1 MPPKK
6 DTSCDCAASS
16 SSVKKGQGRPR
27 NPVSDDPAYELKK
40 QKQRESAAKSA
51 AKRKAMSVG
60 NSAASSVNTAAG
72 STTLSG
78 APTGLA
84 QNTFLIDRGSN
95 SGVARR
101 MERSEASSKIGK
113 AIKDKLARTVARTKV
128 GELRYDRTMEG
139 DKGELF
145 DIEIPYKDAKKYFS
159 KDKRMMKYMQMNY
172 GGDDGSAPADEEG
185 IPLRFKPYS
194 TYDFFEFGYYD
205 EKGGNSSSSTA
216 NKTYRTKVP
225 RSRDVDYSDYLYN
238 NFITIGKN
246 KDYSP
251 DFGSGGIRGEGSSGA
266 ASSNKSMVGTKSNDV
281 GQVSFST
288 TKSSSSSSPV
298 MKVRNARSVSS
309 SPASSKKSGNTSN
322 SSDSWATTDRKRFR
336 RNKLAGKY
344 DSSTKSSK
352 ESFVY
357 DEDLDMLV
365 AKKKA
370 SSNSSSLGKG
380 SSSSKTIAGSKR
392 N

>member
-6 DTSCDCAASS
+6 DKSSPVAASS
-16 SSVKKGQGRPR
+16 SSIKRSVGRPR
-27 NPVSDDPAYELKK
+27 KAESEDPATALKQ
-40 QKQRESAAKSA
+40 QKARESAAKYR
-51 AKRKAMSVG
+51 AKKKAMSVG

-95 SGVARR
+95 AGVYKKMR
-101 MERSEASSKIGK
+101 ETEASSTIGK
-113 AIKDKLARTVARTKV
+113 AIKNKLARTKL
-128 GELRYDRTMEG
+128 GELRYDRSMGG

-172 GGDDGSAPADEEG
+172 GGKDGSPPADEEG
-185 IPLRFKPYS
+185 IPLQYKPYS
-194 TYDFFEFGYYD
+194 TYDFFEFSYYD
-205 EKGGNSSSSTA
+205 EKGGNNSSSTA

-238 NFITIGKN
+238 NFITIGDN

-266 ASSNKSMVGTKSNDV
+266 ASSNKSMVGTKSNDI

-288 TKSSSSSSPV
+288 TKSKSSSSPV
-298 MKVRNARSVSS
+298 FKVKNARSASS
-309 SPASSKKSGNTSN
+309 SPAVSRKSGNTSN
-322 SSDSWATTDRKRFR
+322 SSDSWATTDMKRFR

-344 DSSTKSSK
+344 DSSTSSSK
-352 ESFVY
+352 QSFVY

-365 AKKKA
+365 PKKKA
-370 SSNSSSLGKG
+370 SSNSGSSLGRG
-380 SSSSKTIAGSKR
+380 SSSDKKIAGSR
-392 N
+392 

>member
-6 DTSCDCAASS
+6 DKSSPVAASS
-16 SSVKKGQGRPR
+16 SSVKRGQGRPR

-40 QKQRESAAKSA
+40 QKQRESAAKTA
-51 AKRKAMSVG
+51 AKKKAMSVG

-95 SGVARR
+95 AGVARR
-101 MERSEASSKIGK
+101 MIETEASSKIGK
-113 AIKDKLARTVARTKV
+113 AIKDKLARTVARTKL
-128 GELRYDRTMEG
+128 GELRYDKTMEG

-172 GGDDGSAPADEEG
+172 GEDGKPPADEEG
-185 IPLRFKPYS
+185 IPLLYKPYS
-194 TYDFFEFGYYD
+194 TYDFFEFSYYD
-205 EKGGNSSSSTA
+205 EKGGNSSNSTA

-246 KDYSP
+246 KDYSYEV
-251 DFGSGGIRGEGSSGA
+251 GSGGIRGEASSGA
-266 ASSNKSMVGTKSNDV
+266 ASSNKSMVGTKSNDI

-288 TKSSSSSSPV
+288 TKSSSSSNPV
-298 MKVRNARSVSS
+298 FKVKNARSASS
-309 SPASSKKSGNTSN
+309 SPAVSRKSGNTSN

-344 DSSTKSSK
+344 DSSTSSSK

-365 AKKKA
+365 PKKKA
-370 SSNSSSLGKG
+370 SSNTGSSLGRG
-380 SSSSKTIAGSKR
+380 SSSDKKIAGSKR
-392 N
+392 F

>member
-6 DTSCDCAASS
+6 DTTASTAASS
-16 SSVKKGQGRPR
+16 SSIKRSVGRPR
-27 NPVSDDPAYELKK
+27 KAESEDPATALKQ
-40 QKQRESAAKSA
+40 QKARESAAKYR
-51 AKRKAMSVG
+51 AKKKAMSVG

-95 SGVARR
+95 SGVVRKMR
-101 MERSEASSKIGK
+101 ETEASSTIGK
-113 AIKDKLARTVARTKV
+113 AIKNKLARTKL
-128 GELRYDRTMEG
+128 GELRYDRTMEA
-139 DKGELF
+139 DKGKLF
-145 DIEIPYKDAKKYFS
+145 EIEIPYKDAKKYFS

-185 IPLRFKPYS
+185 IPLLYKPYS

-205 EKGGNSSSSTA
+205 EKGGNSSNSTA

-238 NFITIGKN
+238 NFITIGDN

-266 ASSNKSMVGTKSNDV
+266 ASSNKSMVGTKSNDI

-288 TKSSSSSSPV
+288 TKSSSSSNPV
-298 MKVRNARSVSS
+298 FKVKNARSASS
-309 SPASSKKSGNTSN
+309 SPAVSRKSGNTSN

-344 DSSTKSSK
+344 DSSTSSSK
-352 ESFVY
+352 QSFVY

-365 AKKKA
+365 PKKKA
-370 SSNSSSLGKG
+370 SSNSGSSLGRG
-380 SSSSKTIAGSKR
+380 SSSSSKKIAGSR
-392 N
+392 

>member
-6 DTSCDCAASS
+6 DTSAASAAAAASS
-16 SSVKKGQGRPR
+16 SSIKRSVGRPR
-27 NPVSDDPAYELKK
+27 KPVSEDPVIALK
-40 QKQRESAAKSA
+40 QQRQRESAAKYRAKIKA
-51 AKRKAMSVG
+51 ASVG

-72 STTLSG
+72 SATLSG
-78 APTGLA
+78 APTLG
-84 QNTFLIDRGSN
+84 QNTFIVDRGSI
-95 SGVARR
+95 SGVVKKMR
-101 MERSEASSKIGK
+101 EEEASSTIGK
-113 AIKDKLARTVARTKV
+113 AIKNKLARTKVA
-128 GELRYDRTMEG
+128 ELKYDRSMGG

-172 GGDDGSAPADEEG
+172 GGKDGSPPADEEG

-205 EKGGNSSSSTA
+205 EKGGNNSSSSA

-238 NFITIGKN
+238 NYITIGEN

-266 ASSNKSMVGTKSNDV
+266 ASSNKSMVGTKSNDI

-288 TKSSSSSSPV
+288 TKSSSSSNPV
-298 MKVRNARSVSS
+298 IKVRNARSVSS
-309 SPASSKKSGNTSN
+309 SPAVSRKSGNTSN
-322 SSDSWATTDRKRFR
+322 SSDSWATTDMKRYR

-344 DSSTKSSK
+344 DSSTSSSK
-352 ESFVY
+352 QSFVY

-370 SSNSSSLGKG
+370 SSNTGSSLGRG
-380 SSSSKTIAGSKR
+380 SSSDKKIAGSR
-392 N
+392 RL